1 MIQFSFHR
9 LQGIGND
16 DLAGG
21 LGDDYIHGGDGA
33 DILNSNGGNDILR
46 GEAGGDLINGAEGVD
61 IILGGDGDD
70 RMFGRGGRDFMLA
83 GLGADQIQ
91 DDDTAEDVSVSGG
104 LSYDADNSFA
114 QPGASWTGLND
125 NDLALQALM
134 FTGGSAWTGAAAF
147 ATRVGAIAG
156 SFSGMTNDG
165 VMDIVIGTLGA
176 EDYLVVN
183 AADWQLNTLDDT
195 IATL

>member
-1 MIQFSFHR
+1 MTW
-9 LQGIGND
+9 LWWY
-16 DLAGG
+16 A
-21 LGDDYIHGGDGA
+21 
-33 DILNSNGGNDILR
+33 
-46 GEAGGDLINGAEGVD
+46 
-61 IILGGDGDD
+61 
-70 RMFGRGGRDFMLA
+70 A
-83 GLGADQIQ
+83 GLI
-91 DDDTAEDVSVSGG
+91 V
-104 LSYDADNSFA
+104 LSLLIVAWDADNTFT
-114 QPGASWTGLND
+114 QLGASITGLND

-134 FTGGSAWTGAAAF
+134 FTGANAWSGAAAF